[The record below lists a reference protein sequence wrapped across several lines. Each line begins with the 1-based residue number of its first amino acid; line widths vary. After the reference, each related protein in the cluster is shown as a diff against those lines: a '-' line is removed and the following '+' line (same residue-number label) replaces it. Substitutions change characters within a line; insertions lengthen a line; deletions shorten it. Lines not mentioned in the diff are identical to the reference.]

1 MNIQLNIFRP
11 KRLFT
16 AIATLVAGG
25 GITSMPALA
34 QDKSFEEAVKVESVV
49 VVGQVTDYQVDA
61 DELDKIQANTL
72 ADIFR
77 YQPSV
82 TVGGSLGLAQKVY
95 IRGMEDTLLNVTVD
109 GAPQTATLFHH
120 IGRVSVEPE
129 LLKQVNVQ
137 TGAGEATAGAG
148 AIGGAIRF
156 KTKNARDLLG
166 DDERFGVLAKAGY
179 FTNDGQKLSASAY
192 GQISD
197 GWGFLGS
204 YVTNEQ
210 DGMEDGDGNEIRGTA
225 AEQNLGFLKLSG
237 DLTDNQT
244 LSVSY
249 EQRNEEG
256 EFGARPN
263 WPVTEEE
270 PLYPAEGERKTAVV
284 NYGFDGGRLLG
295 VEATVYSTE
304 AWFEMDRFDAWGNY
318 GGSVKSEGFD
328 LRNTSMLTG
337 HTLTYGFEYRKD
349 TASSRYL
356 AEPEVWQGWAWDPNI
371 GIFVEEGSVAG
382 IYIQDHWQVTHAL
395 LLSFGARYD
404 EYDVEQVTY
413 DDETSSDGVSLNA
426 GLEYNI
432 TQELTLSL
440 GYAEAMRGKEVSDVF
455 TLERDPG
462 TPSLAQDLQAEEVIN
477 AEFGL
482 VYDDGSLYASF
493 AYYDSEIDNVIL
505 DQIGQGTFYENIGTF
520 ASDGVE
526 LSLGYFWDKFS
537 TRLSWSG
544 GDAEL
549 NGHPVEG
556 YEQIGLG
563 NSSGDRWNLNFI
575 YTPIENVELGWII
588 LNVEDLNNIEVLQR
602 AVEIGWIDSVQ
613 YIDKP
618 GYTVHD
624 LYAQWVPF
632 NNERLKLNLT
642 VQNATNEH
650 YRDHSSVGDYGLI
663 DGWNGVAGLYEAGR
677 DVRFSVSYSF

>member
-1 MNIQLNIFRP
+1 MNTQLKTFQSR
-11 KRLFT
+11 KLFK
-16 AIATLVAGG
+16 AIAAIVSGSCILSLPVY
-25 GITSMPALA
+25 A
-34 QDKSFEEAVKVESVV
+34 QQNSSEEEVKVESVI
-49 VVGQVTDYQVDA
+49 VVGHVTDYQVDA
-61 DELDKIQANTL
+61 EELDKIQANTL

-129 LLKQVNVQ
+129 LLNQVYVQ

-156 KTKNARDLLG
+156 KTKDAQDLL
-166 DDERFGVLAKAGY
+166 DYDQQFGVLAKAGY

-192 GQISD
+192 GRISD
-197 GWGFLGS
+197 SWGFLGS

-210 DGMEDGDGNEIRGTA
+210 DGKEDGEGNEMLGVA
-225 AEQNLGFLKLSG
+225 AEQDLGFLKLSG
-237 DLTDNQT
+237 SLTENQK

-256 EFGARPN
+256 MFGARPN
-263 WPVTEEE
+263 WPVLEGDT
-270 PLYPAEGERKTAVV
+270 LYPAEGERKTTVI
-284 NYGFDGGRLLG
+284 NYGFDGENLLG
-295 VEATVYSTE
+295 IEATVYSTE

-318 GGSVKSEGFD
+318 GGSVESEGFD
-328 LRNTSMLTG
+328 LRNTSLLG
-337 HTLTYGFEYRKD
+337 ANTLTYGVEYRKD
-349 TASSRYL
+349 TASSSYL
-356 AEPEVWQGWAWDPNI
+356 EDEDVWQGWAWDPSI
-371 GIFVEEGSVAG
+371 GTFVEEGSVTG
-382 IYIQDHWQVTHAL
+382 FYIQDHLQVTNAL
-395 LLSFGARYD
+395 LFSFGARYD
-404 EYDVEQVTY
+404 EYEVEQVTY

-432 TQELTLSL
+432 TEDLALSL

-455 TLERDPG
+455 TLERDPSE
-462 TPSLAQDLQAEEVIN
+462 PSIAEDLQAEEVTN

-505 DQIGQGTFYENIGTF
+505 DQIGQGTYYENIGTF
-520 ASDGVE
+520 ASDGIEV
-526 LSLGYFWDKFS
+526 SLGYFWDKFS
-537 TRLSWSG
+537 TRLSYAG

-563 NSSGDRWNLNFI
+563 NISGDRWNLSFN
-575 YTPIENVELGWII
+575 YKPIESVELGWII
-588 LNVEDLNNIEVLQR
+588 LNVEDLNNVEVLQR
-602 AVEIGWIDSVQ
+602 AVELGWIDSVQ

-632 NNERLKLNLT
+632 GNERLKLNLT
-642 VQNATNEH
+642 VQNATDEH
-650 YRDHSSVGDYGLI
+650 YRDHSSVGDYNSI
-663 DGWNGVAGLYEAGR
+663 AGWEGVAGLYEGGR
-677 DVRFSVSYSF
+677 DIRFSVAYSF